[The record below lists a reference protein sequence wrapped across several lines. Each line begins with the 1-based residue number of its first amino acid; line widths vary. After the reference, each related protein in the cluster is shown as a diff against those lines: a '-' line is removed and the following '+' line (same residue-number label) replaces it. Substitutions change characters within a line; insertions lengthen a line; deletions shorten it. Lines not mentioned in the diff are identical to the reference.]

1 MKLYNVIKAYL
12 LESLVLGGVLALGI
26 WLVFAG

>member
-1 MKLYNVIKAYL
+1 MKLYNIIKAYL
-12 LESLVLGGVLALGI
+12 FESLVLGGVLALGV